1 MKVMKILSISNNLLS
16 LNNANGKFCRNY
28 LHSFKDDEL
37 ASFYI
42 SNDIKLE
49 NEKIDSFN
57 YTDRDVLRD
66 FLHKKHTIESNQ
78 EYGKKEK
85 KVNKRSAL
93 VRTIRYFIWKIV
105 FRKND
110 NFKKWIENIKP
121 THIIITAGDNP
132 YLFLLARKLK
142 KKFNSKLIIICGENY
157 SLKKYNYLKCKY
169 HRNIS
174 FLWFQ
179 NILRRNTRKAFKDSD
194 LVIFNSDSIKD
205 LYEKKMKFQKSIVV
219 YPLSAN
225 RYIDAYDP
233 LNNDIVYA
241 GNLGVGRAE
250 ALVNFS
256 NILKNIDNKHKL
268 KVYGKA
274 TNEQI
279 ELLKKGS
286 NIEYKGIVTNDELVD
301 IVNRSWLLL
310 HVESFDEYRRIDLE
324 YAFSTKLS
332 DLISSNDRFF
342 MFAPDCYVESKF
354 FISYL
359 RAHIALNENELTN
372 ILSELL
378 VQKKPF
384 SFDDNSKL
392 RAAMDINKNGKHI
405 RDLISNL

>member
-1 MKVMKILSISNNLLS
+1 MKIMKILSISNNLLS

-28 LHSFKDDEL
+28 LYSFRDDEL

-57 YTDRDVLRD
+57 YSDADVLRD

-78 EYGKKEK
+78 EYDKKEK
-85 KVNKRSAL
+85 VVNKKSAL
-93 VRTIRYFIWKIV
+93 VRIIRYYIWKIV
-105 FRKND
+105 FRKNVD
-110 NFKKWIENIKP
+110 FNKWIENIKP
-121 THIIITAGDNP
+121 THIVITVGDNP

-169 HRNIS
+169 HRNLS
-174 FLWFQ
+174 FLWLQ
-179 NILRRNTRKAFKDSD
+179 KILKHNTRKTFKDSN
-194 LVIFNSDSIKD
+194 LVIFNSNSIKN
-205 LYEKKMKFQKSIVV
+205 LYEKKMKFQRSIVV

-233 LNNDIVYA
+233 LNKDIVYA

-250 ALVNFS
+250 TLVKFS
-256 NILKNIDNKHKL
+256 NILNDVDNKHKL
-268 KVYGKA
+268 KVYGNA
-274 TNEQI
+274 TKEQI

-286 NIEYKGIVTNDELVD
+286 NIEYRGIVTNNEL
-301 IVNRSWLLL
+301 IEIINRSWLLL
-310 HVESFDEYRRIDLE
+310 HVESFDEYRKKDLE
-324 YAFSTKLS
+324 YAFSTKLT

-342 MFAPDCYVESKF
+342 VFAPDCYVESKF
-354 FISYL
+354 FIKHL
-359 RAHIALNENELTN
+359 RTHIALNEKELTN
-372 ILSELL
+372 VLSEF
-378 VQKKPF
+378 VKQKKPF
-384 SFDDNSKL
+384 SFDDNGQL
-392 RAAMDINKNGKHI
+392 RATMDINKNGKYI

>member
-1 MKVMKILSISNNLLS
+1 MEAMKILSISNNLLS

-28 LHSFKDDEL
+28 LHSFRDDEL

-42 SNDIKLE
+42 SNDIKSE

-57 YTDRDVLRD
+57 YSDADVLRD

-85 KVNKRSAL
+85 IVNRQSAF
-93 VRTIRYFIWKIV
+93 VRIIRYFIWKIV
-105 FRKND
+105 FRKNVD
-110 NFKKWIENIKP
+110 FNKWIENIKP
-121 THIIITAGDNP
+121 THIVITVGDNP

-142 KKFNSKLIIICGENY
+142 KRFNSKLIIICGENY

-169 HRNIS
+169 HRNLS

-179 NILRRNTRKAFKDSD
+179 NILRRNTRKTFKESN
-194 LVIFNSDSIKD
+194 LVIFNSNSIKD

-233 LNNDIVYA
+233 LNKDIVYA

-250 ALVNFS
+250 AIVNFS
-256 NILKNIDNKHKL
+256 NILNDVDNNHKL
-268 KVYGKA
+268 VVYGKA
-274 TNEQI
+274 TKEQI

-286 NIEYKGIVTNDELVD
+286 NIEYKGIVTNDELIG

-310 HVESFDEYRRIDLE
+310 HVESFDEYRKIDLE

-354 FISYL
+354 FIRYL
-359 RAHIALNENELTN
+359 RTHIALNENELTN
-372 ILSELL
+372 VLSELL
-378 VQKKPF
+378 MQKKPF
-384 SFDDNSKL
+384 SFDDNSQL
-392 RAAMDINKNGKHI
+392 RATMDINKNGKYI

>member
-1 MKVMKILSISNNLLS
+1 MKILSISNNLLS

-28 LHSFKDDEL
+28 LYSFRDDEL

-42 SNDIKLE
+42 SNDVKME
-49 NEKIDSFN
+49 SEKIDSFN
-57 YTDRDVLRD
+57 YSDRDVLRD
-66 FLHKKHTIESNQ
+66 FLHKKHDIKSNK
-78 EYGKKEK
+78 EYGNKEK
-85 KVNKRSAL
+85 MVNKQSAF
-93 VRTIRYFIWKIV
+93 VRILRYFIWKIA
-105 FRKND
+105 FRKNVKF
-110 NFKKWIENIKP
+110 NKWIENLKP
-121 THIIITAGDNP
+121 THIVITVGDNP

-169 HRNIS
+169 HRNLS
-174 FLWFQ
+174 FMWFQ
-179 NILRRNTRKAFKDSD
+179 NILRRCTRKTFKESN
-194 LVIFNSDSIKD
+194 LVIFNSNSIKD
-205 LYEKKMKFQKSIVV
+205 LYEKKMKFQKSIVI

-233 LNNDIVYA
+233 SNKDIVYA
-241 GNLGVGRAE
+241 GNLGVGRAQ

-256 NILKNIDNKHKL
+256 NILNNVDNNHKL

-274 TNEQI
+274 TKEQT

-286 NIEYKGIVTNDELVD
+286 NIEYRGVVTNDELIG
-301 IVNRSWLLL
+301 IVNKSWLLL
-310 HVESFDEYRRIDLE
+310 HVESFDEYRKVDLE

-354 FISYL
+354 FIKYL
-359 RAHIALNENELTN
+359 RAHVALNENELSN
-372 ILSELL
+372 ILSELS

-392 RAAMDINKNGKHI
+392 RAVMDINKNGKQI
-405 RDLISNL
+405 RDIISNL